1 MLNEKE
7 VESNPVRNRVF
18 VAKDSKKREELAMK
32 KHEQFFSDKEHQL
45 KVELVKNIVESFF
58 KVTNGLYVNSRP
70 NRSNPFTAIKVSNPI
85 FPNDTTQA
93 YRKKY
98 YYDPLKALGVEI
110 VYAKGTDSWIYRV
123 R

>member
-7 VESNPVRNRVF
+7 VETNPVRNRVF

-32 KHEQFFSDKEHQL
+32 KHEKFFSDKEHVL

-70 NRSNPFTAIKVSNPI
+70 NRDKPFTSIKVANPI
-85 FPNDTTQA
+85 FPNDTTQS